1 MQTGVDV
8 EINDVAV
15 WDAGELLAAFAAA
28 RLSPLQ
34 ALQGITERIARK
46 NPEINAFACLN
57 PQALDAARE
66 STARWR
72 EGSARALEGV
82 PVTVSERLD
91 VAGLPSRRGAARLA
105 DAPVV
110 ARLREAGAVILG
122 KTISISPDEDTVY
135 GIPRNPWDVAC
146 TPGSGAGAA
155 AAAFFGPFHVLAE
168 PGERGFISAA
178 WSGVVGFGV
187 GAEWVLTR
195 SVQDAALLAA
205 CLAGRPAF
213 TGLETG
219 IERVKIGVWRHVSC
233 VALEMARSFLAGQ
246 DAFLTDLQHMD
257 DPAFDIVLR
266 PAVSQF
272 APPAASEISG
282 ARFWQSHL
290 PKLRQMVITLP
301 VGVTP
306 QGLPLAVC
314 LSAHA
319 EQEALLL
326 RVARRLERSV
336 NEV

>member
-1 MQTGVDV
+1 MQTGATM

-15 WDAGELLAAFAAA
+15 LDAGELLASFAAA
-28 RLSPLQ
+28 HLSPLQ

-72 EGSARALEGV
+72 AGAARALEGV
-82 PVTVSERLD
+82 PVTVSDRLD
-91 VAGLPSRRGAARLA
+91 VAGLPTRRGSVAR
-105 DAPVV
+105 DDSQVV
-110 ARLREAGAVILG
+110 ARLRAEGAVILG
-122 KTISISPDEDTVY
+122 KTTIISPDEDAIY
-135 GIPRNPWDVAC
+135 GITRNPWDPTR
-146 TPGSGAGAA
+146 TPGSGAAAA
-155 AAAFFGPFHVLAE
+155 AAAFFGPLHVAAE
-168 PGERGFISAA
+168 PGERGFTSAA

-187 GAEWVLTR
+187 GGEGALAR
-195 SVQDAALLAA
+195 SVQDALLLAA
-205 CLAGRPAF
+205 CLSGRAMF

-219 IERVKIGVWRHVSC
+219 IERVKIGVWRQVSC
-233 VALEMARSFLAGQ
+233 VALEIARSFLAGQ
-246 DAFLTDLQHMD
+246 DAFLTDIQGID
-257 DPAFDIVLR
+257 DPACDLILR

-272 APPAASEISG
+272 APPAAPEASG
-282 ARFWQSHL
+282 VGFWQSHL
-290 PKLRQMVITLP
+290 PTLRQVAITVP

-319 EQEALLL
+319 GQEEMLL